1 MKVLNTH
8 TASLHLSGPSGE
20 RFMVAPGH
28 EIEVP
33 DKTDIQLFIDG
44 GFVRV
49 IEETKTEP
57 VKRST
62 SKSKGGGDDGSNES
76 GDS

>member
-8 TASLHLSGPSGE
+8 TASLHLTGPAGE
-20 RFMVAPGH
+20 RFVVAPGH

-49 IEETKTEP
+49 IEETKPEP
-57 VKRST
+57 VKRAA
-62 SKSKGGGDDGSNES
+62 SKSKDGDDGSDTA